1 MDMAFDS
8 ANRLYLAFAANPD
21 KTETLWF
28 DPSHEVHVAFIDPNR
43 MADTRVRLLTE
54 VDESVSGWLPQ
65 VEDRLPNNH
74 HARVSEP
81 HVMWTRGNNLGGIG
95 GDNAN
100 SLQTEVWLNR
110 LRQTGSA

>member
-1 MDMAFDS
+1 MT
-8 ANRLYLAFAANPD
+8 NRRDAILVFLAFAANPD

-43 MADTRVRLLTE
+43 MADTQVRLLTE
-54 VDESVSGWLPQ
+54 VNEAVSGWLPQ
-65 VEDRLPNNH
+65 VEDRLPNNR

-81 HVMWTRGNNLGGIG
+81 YVMWTRGNNLGGIG

-100 SLQTEVWLNR
+100 SLRTEVWLDR
-110 LRQTGSA
+110 LG